1 MRCEECGQSPVV
13 SHQWRL
19 CKDCNLEEMRQIDTE
34 FEKQRAAKPWPDYP
48 LTMNPDNP
56 SRQWVENWGYSA
68 TTQMELPLDLAC
80 CQKCD
85 HTYDKDYVVN
95 NVCKTCLEGVAAVA
109 DVRTIFESTAEEIGR
124 LVAEKQKAY
133 GDSFGK
139 SGALLKILYPDGIAL
154 DQYDDVLTIAR
165 IVDKLFRIATD
176 KDAMGESPWRDINGY
191 SLLAYIRDQKRGK
204 Q

>member
-19 CKDCNLEEMRQIDTE
+19 CKDCHKEEMERLDAEVMKT
-34 FEKQRAAKPWPDYP
+34 
-48 LTMNPDNP
+48 
-56 SRQWVENWGYSA
+56 VE
-68 TTQMELPLDLAC
+68 
-80 CQKCD
+80 
-85 HTYDKDYVVN
+85 DKDYQLVLPFPVQE
-95 NVCKTCLEGVAAVA
+95 CS
-109 DVRTIFESTAEEIGR
+109 IFESTAEEIGR
-124 LVAEKQKAY
+124 LVADKQKAY

-139 SGALLKILYPDGIAL
+139 AGKILEILYPNGIAL

-176 KDAMGESPWRDINGY
+176 KDAMGESPWRDVNGY